1 MIDAEALTLTDPA
14 GTRTTS
20 EAVVRCTYAAALE
33 PMNEM
38 PCHAMH
44 GVRYVRAFAYAALIA
59 AVRSRIINAC
69 THASAAG
76 HSRPDPVAHPPTGQ
90 QRRRRAGAGAR
101 PGSGSPGRDEGAERA
116 PTTLADRVKVKCDGL
131 DQDRSVF
138 AHVLDCASGGG
149 DH

>member
-59 AVRSRIINAC
+59 AVRAFAHRQRMHAC
-69 THASAAG
+69 IGRRTQPPGPGRAPSDRPAAAAAG
-76 HSRPDPVAHPPTGQ
+76 GS
-90 QRRRRAGAGAR
+90 RRAAGVGIAGEGR
-101 PGSGSPGRDEGAERA
+101 GSRESTYD
-116 PTTLADRVKVKCDGL
+116 
-131 DQDRSVF
+131 
-138 AHVLDCASGGG
+138 AS
-149 DH
+149 